1 MSTDPER
8 RARFEA
14 IVSEVTAPLDR
25 YLRRRV
31 NTADAADVLND
42 TLLVVWRRLD
52 EVPEPPLPWCY
63 GVARR
68 CLANARRGD
77 RRRLRLVERI
87 GRRRIDDQAG
97 DPQREIDA
105 GDPVLHAALG
115 DLTTSEAEIVRLW
128 AWEQLEPR
136 EIATVLGST
145 SNSVSVAL
153 TRAKRKLAASIERQ
167 DPGRSGHRRDGGF
180 TGPTGGPR

>member
-128 AWEQLEPR
+128 AWSSSSREDRHGAGFHIELGERGAHPR
-136 EIATVLGST
+136 QAQVGGIDRATGS
-145 SNSVSVAL
+145 
-153 TRAKRKLAASIERQ
+153 
-167 DPGRSGHRRDGGF
+167 
-180 TGPTGGPR
+180 GPVRTQT